1 MKKFSLII
9 LVLVIVLSCFTLSVS
24 AETTYDVA
32 NYIEITNDNTV
43 FRFKN
48 DHNFELFT
56 LTKGCFVKQLTT
68 SANMHGCIEVEY
80 NGLKGYV
87 LESSLISE
95 TTSKIETTEG
105 IVDINN
111 IPTDLP
117 AGMLIRPYHK
127 PLTVTVNNP
136 VNLATYPG
144 DYPDSTAVAKN
155 DSLIVFG
162 TYTRDTKLYLYVQ
175 HSKSGSVGA
184 ILASDTNFDITTDKI
199 VPYSKTE
206 QFQQE
211 VKPQK
216 PGEQDNTPS
225 GTNNTPTHFNILT
238 VLLIIG
244 ICIPAILIVFL
255 IFKPVRPESSRY
267 ASENPKR
274 YQDFDE
280 FDD

>member
-24 AETTYDVA
+24 AETTYDTADYV
-32 NYIEITNDNTV
+32 EITNDNTV
-43 FRFKN
+43 FRLEE
-48 DHNFELFT
+48 DPNFELFT
-56 LTKGCFVKQLTT
+56 LIKGCYVKLGNITE
-68 SANMHGCIEVEY
+68 GYDYVPVEY
-80 NGLKGYV
+80 NGKRGYV
-87 LESSLISE
+87 LKSSLISE
-95 TTSKIETTEG
+95 TTGLIETTKG
-105 IVDINN
+105 IVNINN

-127 PLTVTVNNP
+127 PLAVSVNNP
-136 VNLATYPG
+136 TKLALYPG
-144 DYPDSTAVAKN
+144 DYPEGISVAKN

-162 TYTRDTKLYLYVQ
+162 TYNRDSKLYLYVQ
-175 HSKSGSVGA
+175 HSLSGSVGA
-184 ILASDTNFDITTDKI
+184 ILASNTNFDITTDKI

-211 VKPQK
+211 VKPQE
-216 PGEQDNTPS
+216 PGEQDNTTT
-225 GTNNTPTHFNILT
+225 GTTNTPTQFNILT

-255 IFKPVRPESSRY
+255 IFKPVRPESGRY
-267 ASENPKR
+267 ASENPR
-274 YQDFDE
+274 RSHDFDE